1 MAFKKHIKKQRLFL
15 ISTLTA
21 GLAASGLLAI
31 HAQEP
36 VTQNQRAE
44 GASTSDHSDCLM
56 FGAQRDRYANQALRS
71 IRLGELTDQVSS
83 IRAASMNTMAATPA
97 ISVPGGSRTSSANAS
112 SGNLIDGYIFP
123 ALKANGVTP
132 ARMTND
138 YEFVRRITLDMTG
151 RIPAAAAVTAFVSNP
166 SPTKRADLIETLFNA
181 PQWIDKWTMYFGD
194 QFKAASSFPSSGT
207 QLYSGGRD
215 ALDAYIRTALTN
227 NTSYDKIALAFIA
240 SQGTNNY
247 TQGELNWII
256 TSRVTGGPIQDVW
269 DGEAAAVAETFL
281 GISHM
286 NCLLCHDG
294 RGHLDTISLW
304 AKGFTRYQAWGMSAF
319 FSHVALRNPA
329 LDSTVKN
336 GPTYWYADD
345 SGYKNDYALNT
356 TTGNRPARQPQFGH
370 STIAPGYPFSGAGA
384 QSGLNYRQSL
394 AAAVVADRQ
403 FARAAVNYMWAYFF
417 GMGIVDPPD
426 QFDPA
431 RLDPNNPPPA
441 PWTLQPSNPE
451 LLEALTSDFISSGY
465 DIKHLMR
472 TIINSQAYQLSSDYD
487 PTVWN
492 PNWQPLFA
500 RKLVRRLWGEEVAD
514 SISISSN
521 MPNNFKFDN
530 GTTSPWAMEYPEPA
544 KETSALL
551 AAFLPGNRDDQPR
564 KQDGAIQQALAL
576 MNDSSVMTKLVS
588 TGAGATQS
596 LLGQALSQ
604 TDNTVATNLLF
615 LNILS
620 RYPTSAEL
628 TSALSFLGSG
638 TRTQKMQELMWTLY
652 NKVDFIFNY

>member
-1 MAFKKHIKKQRLFL
+1 MKKSFFIISSL
-15 ISTLTA
+15 II
-21 GLAASGLLAI
+21 GLAATGFLAI

-36 VTQNQRAE
+36 VQNQRAE
-44 GASTSDHSDCLM
+44 GASTTDHSDCLM
-56 FGAQRDRYANQALRS
+56 FGAQRDRYANQALHGL
-71 IRLGELTDQVSS
+71 RLGQLTDQVSAVRMS
-83 IRAASMNTMAATPA
+83 AMSAMSASPA
-97 ISVPGGSRTSSANAS
+97 ISVPGGSRTSSADIS
-112 SGNLIDGYIFP
+112 SANLIDGYIFP
-123 ALKANGVTP
+123 ALKAQGVTP

-138 YEFVRRITLDMTG
+138 YEFVRRIYLDMTG
-151 RIPAAAAVTAFVSNP
+151 RIPTAAQVTSFVGST
-166 SPTKRADLIETLFNA
+166 SPTKRADLIETLFAA
-181 PQWIDKWTMYFGD
+181 PQWLDKWTMYFGD
-194 QFKAASSFPSSGT
+194 QFKAASTFPSSGT
-207 QLYSGGRD
+207 QLYTGGRD
-215 ALDAYIRTALTN
+215 GLNTFIRTALTN
-227 NTSYDKIALAFIA
+227 NTGYDKMALAFIA

-256 TSRVTGGPIQDVW
+256 TSRVTGGPLQDVW

-286 NCLLCHDG
+286 NCLLCHNG

-304 AKGFTRYQAWGMSAF
+304 AGNFTRYQAWGMSSF

-345 SGYKNDYALNT
+345 AGYKTDYALNT
-356 TTGNRPARQPQFGH
+356 TTGNRPARQPVGTQK
-370 STIAPGYPFSGAGA
+370 TIPPSYYTNSAGA
-384 QSGLNYRQSL
+384 MSGLNYRQSM
-394 AAAVVADRQ
+394 AAQVVGDRQ
-403 FARAAVNYMWAYFF
+403 CARAAVNYMWAYFF

-451 LLEALTSDFISSGY
+451 LLEALTSDFITSGY
-465 DIKHLMR
+465 DVKHLMR
-472 TIINSQAYQLSSDYD
+472 TIVNSQAYQLSSDYD
-487 PTVWN
+487 PNVWS

-500 RKLVRRLWGEEVAD
+500 RKLVRRLWSEEVAD
-514 SISISSN
+514 SISLSANIAN
-521 MPNNFKFDN
+521 KFTFDN
-530 GTTSPWAMEYPEPA
+530 GNTSAWAMQYPEPA

-576 MNDSSVMTKLVS
+576 MNDGTVMNKLVS
-588 TGAGATQS
+588 TGTGASQS
-596 LLGQALSQ
+596 LFGQALAI
-604 TDNTVATNLLF
+604 TDNTAATNLLW

-620 RYPTSAEL
+620 RYPTAAEVASAK
-628 TSALSFLGSG
+628 TFLSTG
-638 TRTQKMQELMWTLY
+638 TRSMKMQELMWTLY

>member
-1 MAFKKHIKKQRLFL
+1 MRKRLFL
-15 ISTLTA
+15 ISSLII
-21 GLAASGLLAI
+21 GLAATGFLAI

-36 VTQNQRAE
+36 VQNQQAE
-44 GASTSDHSDCLM
+44 GASTTDHSDCLM
-56 FGAQRDRYANQALRS
+56 FGAQRERYANQALHAL
-71 IRLGELTDQVSS
+71 RLGQLTDRVTALRGAFS
-83 IRAASMNTMAATPA
+83 TMSATPA
-97 ISVPGGSRTSSANAS
+97 ISVPGGSRTSSADSTSA
-112 SGNLIDGYIFP
+112 NLIDGYIFP
-123 ALKANGVTP
+123 ALKAQSVTP

-138 YEFVRRITLDMTG
+138 YEFIRRVTLDMTG
-151 RIPAAAAVTAFVSNP
+151 RIPTAAAVTAFVANT
-166 SPTKRADLIETLFNA
+166 SPTKRADVIETLFAA
-181 PQWIDKWTMYFGD
+181 PEWLDKWTMYFGD

-207 QLYSGGRD
+207 LLYTGGRD

-240 SQGTNNY
+240 SQGTDNY

-256 TSRVTGGPIQDVW
+256 TSRVTGGPVQDVW

-286 NCLLCHDG
+286 NCLLCHNG

-304 AKGFTRYQAWGMSAF
+304 AGNFTRYQAWGMSSF
-319 FSHVALRNPA
+319 LSHVALRNPA

-345 SGYKNDYALNT
+345 SGYKTDYALNT
-356 TTGNRPARQPQFGH
+356 TTGNRPARQPIGTQK
-370 STIAPGYPFSGAGA
+370 TVAPLYPFSNQGAM
-384 QSGLNYRQSL
+384 SGLNYRQSL
-394 AAAVVADRQ
+394 AAQVVADRQ

-451 LLEALTSDFISSGY
+451 LLEALTTDFISSGY

-472 TIINSQAYQLSSDYD
+472 TIVNSQAYQLSSDYD
-487 PTVWN
+487 PNVWS

-500 RKLVRRLWGEEVAD
+500 RKLVRRLWSEEVAD

-521 MPNNFKFDN
+521 MPNLFKFDN
-530 GTTSPWAMEYPEPA
+530 GTTSAWAMQYPEPA
-544 KETSALL
+544 KETSPLL
-551 AAFLPGNRDDQPR
+551 AAFLPGDRDLNPR

-576 MNDSSVMTKLVS
+576 MNDSTVMNKLVS
-588 TGAGATQS
+588 TGTGASQS
-596 LLGQALSQ
+596 LLGQATAL
-604 TDNTVATNLLF
+604 TDNTAAANLLW

-620 RYPTSAEL
+620 RYPTATELASAK
-628 TSALSFLGSG
+628 TFLSTG
-638 TRTQKMQELMWTLY
+638 TRSQKMQELMWTLY
-652 NKVDFIFNY
+652 NKVDFMFNY